1 MGVESAAVYYGEER
15 YGFSLTQVRTVDT
28 IVGLSTLV
36 GYGLVLVFIIIPAR
50 WRQSEA
56 LRVIERD
63 IAAAAA
69 AEGAALAGEVLS
81 PLEPDHTFVL
91 KETETRR
98 SQLEL
103 NSLVPNN

>member
-36 GYGLVLVFIIIPAR
+36 GYGLLFVFIIIPAR

-56 LRVIERD
+56 LRVIESD
-63 IAAAAA
+63 IAAAS
-69 AEGAALAGEVLS
+69 AEGAALAGEVLA

-98 SQLEL
+98 SQLSKATQL
-103 NSLVPNN
+103 PCS